1 MVWSVGRDR
10 WAAKIRG
17 WRRAES
23 SAAGEDTDE
32 VLLRGVAG
40 GDQSAL
46 AALYRR
52 HGGSLLAYLT
62 GLTGDHGVAEELVQN
77 TLLAVWRAAPGFRGQ
92 SSVRTWLFAIGR
104 RQAAGRRRRDSGIGP
119 VARDDVLA
127 ALASGAPG
135 PEAVALA
142 RAEFAVVQA
151 AVSRL
156 STVHRE
162 VLHLVFVEGLSF
174 QEIAMINGVP
184 VGTVKSRLSNA
195 RRALAG
201 AVQRGEEG

>member
-1 MVWSVGRDR
+1 M
-10 WAAKIRG
+10 
-17 WRRAES
+17 
-23 SAAGEDTDE
+23 
-32 VLLRGVAG
+32 
-40 GDQSAL
+40 
-46 AALYRR
+46 
-52 HGGSLLAYLT
+52 
-62 GLTGDHGVAEELVQN
+62 
-77 TLLAVWRAAPGFRGQ
+77 
-92 SSVRTWLFAIGR
+92 
-104 RQAAGRRRRDSGIGP
+104 
-119 VARDDVLA
+119 
-127 ALASGAPG
+127 
-135 PEAVALA
+135 A